1 MSEEKDFLEV
11 KAAAQQMAQ
20 EAQGVSDG
28 ASQTAPVSQ
37 EAGSVPAS
45 SGKAAQQEAPKGPEG
60 KQEDSKGQPEKTGQ
74 MVHSGSPLDVSCLIN
89 GAVQQAQ
96 DVPVPAAAAAKQ
108 APAVPSPPV
117 APIVPPSLENDLM
130 GIRKELV
137 LLSALIRDV
146 VAQNVQVKSALD
158 AVQMKLNQPM
168 APAPGT
174 DKELQ
179 EALATLQRSM
189 DFQDAK
195 IDSIESAV
203 DLLNDTAISG
213 DSLQQDLIA
222 GISSAME
229 KEFKDSSDTI
239 VNGFMDKVNGASSG
253 YLKDNLEAS
262 KSAFSELQK
271 SYLSNLAV
279 LKEKTTKDLG
289 GLINGTNRKMMSLFV
304 GTYMAT
310 AFAFITLVYVFMRL

>member
-1 MSEEKDFLEV
+1 MSEEKDFLEE

-20 EAQGVSDG
+20 EAQRVSEE

-45 SGKAAQQEAPKGPEG
+45 PREAVQQEVPKSPDG
-60 KQEDSKGQPEKTGQ
+60 KQEGSGGQPEKTGR
-74 MVHSGSPLDVSCLIN
+74 MVHSGSPLDVSSLIN
-89 GAVQQAQ
+89 STTQQEKQ
-96 DVPVPAAAAAKQ
+96 DPAPAAAAVKQ
-108 APAVPSPPV
+108 VPAVPSPPV
-117 APIVPPSLENDLM
+117 APIVPSSLENDLM

-158 AVQMKLNQPM
+158 AVQVKLNQPL
-168 APAPGT
+168 APDAKP
-174 DKELQ
+174 DKGFQ

-229 KEFKDSSDTI
+229 KEFKKSSDAI
-239 VNGFMDKVNGASSG
+239 VNGFMEKVNGASTG

-262 KSAFSELQK
+262 KAAFSELQK
-271 SYLSNLAV
+271 AYQSNLTV
-279 LKEKTTKDLG
+279 LKNKTTKDLG
-289 GLINGTNRKMMSLFV
+289 TLINGTNRKMMSLFV

>member
-1 MSEEKDFLEV
+1 MSEEKDFLEE

-28 ASQTAPVSQ
+28 ASQTAPV
-37 EAGSVPAS
+37 P
-45 SGKAAQQEAPKGPEG
+45 QEAPKGPDG

-96 DVPVPAAAAAKQ
+96 EVPVPAAAAAKQ
-108 APAVPSPPV
+108 APAVPPPPV

-146 VAQNVQVKSALD
+146 VAQNVQIKSALD

-229 KEFKDSSDTI
+229 KEFNHSSDAI

>member
-1 MSEEKDFLEV
+1 
-11 KAAAQQMAQ
+11 
-20 EAQGVSDG
+20 
-28 ASQTAPVSQ
+28 
-37 EAGSVPAS
+37 
-45 SGKAAQQEAPKGPEG
+45 
-60 KQEDSKGQPEKTGQ
+60 
-74 MVHSGSPLDVSCLIN
+74 
-89 GAVQQAQ
+89 
-96 DVPVPAAAAAKQ
+96 
-108 APAVPSPPV
+108 
-117 APIVPPSLENDLM
+117 M

-179 EALATLQRSM
+179 EALVALQRSM